1 METAMKINE
10 ETRKHLT
17 AEEYQWTQ
25 DNVENYKHLTLA
37 GVDYVIL
44 LLKSG
49 NVAMSTSI
57 EDAIRMEMNQTGEI
71 IEMDGFET
79 DELNSLLWD
88 E

>member
-1 METAMKINE
+1 M
-10 ETRKHLT
+10 
-17 AEEYQWTQ
+17 
-25 DNVENYKHLTLA
+25 
-37 GVDYVIL
+37 L

>member
-1 METAMKINE
+1 MKINE

-17 AEEYQWTQ
+17 AEEYQWAQ
-25 DNVENYKHLTLA
+25 DNVENYKHLTFA
-37 GVDYVIL
+37 GVDCVML

-49 NVAMSTSI
+49 NVAMSTTI

-71 IEMDGFET
+71 IEIDGFET